1 MNRTRLMYLVNSV
14 RKEVSEA
21 FTSALGDWYTIKV
34 AATADHI
41 ADRFKD
47 RSVSIK
53 KDIETYRD
61 IMMSLANHYSCYVL
75 TYAVKAKTEG
85 TQEVIVYRRVNGKI
99 FACPITV
106 QMFFNEGEEKPV
118 IAIRLRTVIPEYV
131 SLSNRKTIQVNYVP
145 PKINFEY
152 DGYRRVMSRL
162 DRLIASKD
170 CPPQLWMLKN

>member
-53 KDIETYRD
+53 KDI
-61 IMMSLANHYSCYVL
+61 
-75 TYAVKAKTEG
+75 
-85 TQEVIVYRRVNGKI
+85 
-99 FACPITV
+99 
-106 QMFFNEGEEKPV
+106 
-118 IAIRLRTVIPEYV
+118 
-131 SLSNRKTIQVNYVP
+131 
-145 PKINFEY
+145 
-152 DGYRRVMSRL
+152 
-162 DRLIASKD
+162 
-170 CPPQLWMLKN
+170 